1 VNLSTLTRPAEP
13 TWQPS
18 EQLLHLVAILRTAQL
33 QAATLQNRR
42 GLNPVLNQKI
52 NACLKKLEYCEKEL
66 RSGHVRAGE
75 NGLAEDYFDNE
86 GALFWEVLNETRKA
100 ADRTQPLV
108 VLYTLNAGGIVS
120 YETGQTINA

>member
-1 VNLSTLTRPAEP
+1 MNPTSLTRPAEP
-13 TWQPS
+13 MWQPS
-18 EQLLHLVAILRTAQL
+18 AQLLHLVTILRTAQL

-42 GLNPVLNQKI
+42 GLNPALAQKI
-52 NACLKKLEYCEKEL
+52 NACVKKLEYCEKEL
-66 RSGHVRAGE
+66 RSGHVRTGE

-100 ADRTQPLV
+100 DDRTQPLV

-120 YETGQTINA
+120 HETGNPINA